1 MDETGMISGA
11 LHGTGNIEAIA
22 HTLLGTRQFLFI
34 Q

>member
-1 MDETGMISGA
+1 VITSTMG
-11 LHGTGNIEAIA
+11 GTGNIEAIA